1 MDGPEAPSRGGAA
14 RWLIALAA
22 AAAGAAAALV
32 LTERPTLAG
41 AAVVVAG
48 AALVYAD
55 LHVSGRQ
62 RFAHALV
69 ERAVDGV
76 ILGAVA
82 WEYVESETFV
92 SAGALAALG
101 FAYLAAYLR
110 AKGRGLGFRVTDPVL
125 ERYIH
130 FALVS
135 GSLLVAQGLPLLW
148 LAALVDAQA
157 AIRVA
162 VAVGRQREA

>member
-14 RWLIALAA
+14 PWLIALAA
-22 AAAGAAAALV
+22 VAAGAAAALV

-41 AAVVVAG
+41 VAVAVAG
-48 AALVYAD
+48 GALIYAD
-55 LHVSGRQ
+55 LRAVGRL
-62 RFAHALV
+62 RFAHAVV

-82 WEYVESETFV
+82 WEFVESDTFV
-92 SAGALAALG
+92 SAGALTALG

-110 AKGRGLGFRVTDPVL
+110 AKGRGLGFRVSDPAL
-125 ERYIH
+125 ERYVH

-135 GSLLVAQGLPLLW
+135 GSLLLPSGPPLLW
-148 LAALVDAQA
+148 LAAAVDAQA
-157 AIRVA
+157 TFRTA